1 MKKTNNKRKKYI
13 KKEKKH
19 EKWTMKKKWLKSLR
33 GKRKKKSSWSERY
46 PSRKKRYDKTEE
58 NKNKFIKHSKNMRVG
73 KNCKKIIKKK
83 TNKR

>member
-1 MKKTNNKRKKYI
+1 MDY
-13 KKEKKH
+13 EKKMI
-19 EKWTMKKKWLKSLR
+19 KIITWKKKKI
-33 GKRKKKSSWSERY
+33 SSWSERY